1 MAWRRCSM
9 TRMSG
14 PPLTR
19 SQSGPGMSVRTHAD
33 AGFAVTDCTPSS
45 ARCLVQQHA
54 TRGCNSGIK
63 SGALPTIVPH
73 GEGIGDSLVV
83 MMYERWQDIAHKVAQ
98 IRCLGGAGENT
109 TLDDAPEDDVVE
121 VVQAALR
128 RPIVHAQQA
137 AGAQNHAGL
146 LAELPLDAPRP
157 RLSPL

>member
-63 SGALPTIVPH
+63 SRALPTIVPH
-73 GEGIGDSLVV
+73 REGIGDSLVV
-83 MMYERWQDIAHKVAQ
+83 MMYERWQRIAREVAQ
-98 IRCLGGAGENT
+98 IRCLGGAGDT
-109 TLDDAPEDDVVE
+109 STLDDAPEDGVVE
-121 VVQAALR
+121 VVQAAGGR
-128 RPIVHAQQA
+128 AMVDGQ
-137 AGAQNHAGL
+137 
-146 LAELPLDAPRP
+146 
-157 RLSPL
+157 